1 MQKQGHRVSRI
12 VVEGD
17 LVGGVAR
24 TIGKEGMQEGMG
36 QKTAGDRGAY
46 SILRP
51 CDV

>member
-1 MQKQGHRVSRI
+1 MSGT

-17 LVGGVAR
+17 LVGEVAR
-24 TIGKEGMQEGMG
+24 TNGEGGMQGGMG
-36 QKTAGDRGAY
+36 RKTAEDRGAY

>member
-1 MQKQGHRVSRI
+1 MQEQGHRVSRI

-24 TIGKEGMQEGMG
+24 TNGEVGMRGEME
-36 QKTAGDRGAY
+36 QKTAEDRGAY